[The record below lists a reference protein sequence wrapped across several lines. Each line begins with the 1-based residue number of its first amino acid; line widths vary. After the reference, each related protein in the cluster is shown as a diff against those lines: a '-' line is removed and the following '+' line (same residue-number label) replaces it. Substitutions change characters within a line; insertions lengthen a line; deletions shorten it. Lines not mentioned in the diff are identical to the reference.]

1 MPVAAPPAPDSQGP
15 LRRDVRLLGALLGHV
30 IREQE
35 GQSLYDA
42 EERVRQTSRAG
53 DFEAV
58 QAIVAALPVD
68 EQGRLV
74 RAFSLYF
81 QLANLAEQH
90 HRIRRRRQYAVERR
104 VAAESLDAAFQELEA
119 AGVTSAQLRDAARRV
134 SLELVLTA
142 HPTEATRR
150 TVLTA
155 QLQISELLHRLDDPQ
170 LSDPGKRDIEDALAE
185 QITTLWQTDET
196 RTKRPRVVDE
206 IRHGLWFFEQSLFD
220 VAPSLVGDYRRR
232 IPGAPLPLRFGSWIG
247 GDQDGNPNA
256 GPETLRAA
264 AQRARELVL
273 KRYADEVRE
282 MARTMGVSRALV
294 DVNEALLTSI
304 AADEQRLAGVAPT
317 DISASADDEPYR
329 RKLWLMYQRLLQT
342 VENQPGG
349 YGHVH
354 EFVADLEVIDASLRA
369 HRGERIA
376 NGRLAA
382 LRRRVELFGFH
393 VAKLDVRVHTRDL
406 ATQTDRVRE
415 TLQVVAELH
424 RQHGPAVCD
433 TLILSGTTGPEPVLT
448 AIGLARDAGLTLS
461 VVPLFESIDDLQRA
475 GQIVEALA
483 TSPAFAAVLDARR
496 RRMEVMV
503 GYSDSAKDGGYLAA
517 QWEIYRAQEDLS
529 AVAAKH
535 RIELTI
541 FHGRGGSTGRGGG
554 PTHAAILAQP
564 GGHARGRLKLTEQG
578 ETISFKYGLPGLA
591 YRNLEAA
598 LSATVLSVFPNV
610 VGSSAPAFGRELMAQ
625 AARLAEEAFRSFVWH
640 NPTFVPFF
648 RSFTPVDE
656 LALLEIGSRPAR
668 RPSADA
674 EYLQSLRAIP
684 WVFSWTQNRSLLPAW
699 YGCGSGLAPLI
710 ETADGLDKVR
720 RLYRDWPFFRSI
732 VENLE
737 MTIAKSSLEIAR
749 SYLGLV
755 PDSADPDG
763 HFARIADEHARTTDV
778 VLRIVEADRLLDRHP
793 VVQRTI
799 RLRNPYVNPINAMQV
814 ALLRAHRNG
823 DADAARPL
831 VRTIAGITAG
841 LRNSG

>member
-1 MPVAAPPAPDSQGP
+1 MSLAPPTVPDSQGP
-15 LRRDVRLLGALLGHV
+15 LRRDVRLLGALLGQV
-30 IREQE
+30 ILEQE
-35 GQSLYDA
+35 GQALYDV

-53 DFEAV
+53 DYEAV
-58 QAIVAALPVD
+58 RDIVSHLPID

-90 HRIRRRRQYAVERR
+90 HRIRRRRQYAIERR
-104 VAAESLDAAFQELEA
+104 VAAESLDAAFHQLQT
-119 AGVTSAQLRDAARRV
+119 AGVSDTQLRDAARRV

-155 QLQISELLHRLDDPQ
+155 QFQISELLHRLDDPQ
-170 LSDPGKRDIEDALAE
+170 LSEPGRRDIEDALAE
-185 QITTLWQTDET
+185 RITMLWQTDET
-196 RTKRPRVVDE
+196 RAKRPRVLDE
-206 IRHGLWFFEQSLFD
+206 IRHGLSFFEQSLFD
-220 VAPSLVGDYRRR
+220 VAPALVGDYRRR

-256 GPETLRAA
+256 GPATLREAA
-264 AQRARELVL
+264 DRARELVL
-273 KRYADEVRE
+273 RRYADEVRDL
-282 MARTMGVSRALV
+282 ARTMGVSRTLV
-294 DVNEALLTSI
+294 DVNEAMLTSI
-304 AADEQRLAGVAPT
+304 AADEQRLADLTST
-317 DISASADDEPYR
+317 DINASADDEPYR
-329 RKLWLMYQRLLQT
+329 RKLWLMYHRLLRTAAAQS
-342 VENQPGG
+342 GG

-369 HRGERIA
+369 HHGERIA
-376 NGRLAA
+376 NGRLAS

-393 VAKLDVRVHTRDL
+393 VAKLDVRVHVRDL
-406 ATQTDRVRE
+406 SGQTDRIRE
-415 TLQVVAELH
+415 TLRVVADLQ
-424 RQHGPAVCD
+424 RQHGPSACD
-433 TLILSGTTGPEPVLT
+433 TFILSGTTEPEPVF
-448 AIGLARDAGLTLS
+448 AAAALAREAGLTLS
-461 VVPLFESIDDLQRA
+461 IVPLFESIDDLQRA
-475 GQIVEALA
+475 GSIVEAIV
-483 TSPAFAAVLDARR
+483 TSPEFAPLLDARR

-529 AVAAKH
+529 AVAARH

-598 LSATVLSVFPNV
+598 LSATLLSVFPTV
-610 VGSSAPAFGRELMAQ
+610 VGSSAPAYGRELMKEAS
-625 AARLAEEAFRSFVWH
+625 RLSEQAFREFVGN
-640 NPTFVPFF
+640 NPAFVPFF
-648 RSFTPVDE
+648 RAFTPVDE

-699 YGCGSGLAPLI
+699 YGCGSGLAPLM
-710 ETADGLDKVR
+710 EDRAGLDAMR

-737 MTIAKSSLEIAR
+737 MTLAKSSLEIAR
-749 SYLGLV
+749 TYLELV
-755 PDSADPDG
+755 PEHADPLG

-778 VLRIVEADRLLDRHP
+778 VLRIVEAEQLLDRHP

-799 RLRNPYVNPINAMQV
+799 RLRNPYVNPLNAMQV
-814 ALLRAHRNG
+814 ALLRAHRDG
-823 DADAARPL
+823 DPDAARPL